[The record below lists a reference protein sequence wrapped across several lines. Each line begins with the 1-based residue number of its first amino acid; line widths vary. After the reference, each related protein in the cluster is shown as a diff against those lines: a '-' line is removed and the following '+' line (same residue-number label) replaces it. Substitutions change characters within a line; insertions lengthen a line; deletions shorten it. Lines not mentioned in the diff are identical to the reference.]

1 MELDALTS
9 SVLELARRLDIA
21 TPTLDALGALARLQG
36 EVWGFISAGQRS
48 RRLLLPRHPAL
59 GHDHRCFQCNAQ
71 ELSLTYIQ

>member
-36 EVWGFISAGQRS
+36 EVLGLYQR
-48 RRLLLPRHPAL
+48 RPEIEAAIVTKPAD
-59 GHDHRCFQCNAQ
+59 GV
-71 ELSLTYIQ
+71 